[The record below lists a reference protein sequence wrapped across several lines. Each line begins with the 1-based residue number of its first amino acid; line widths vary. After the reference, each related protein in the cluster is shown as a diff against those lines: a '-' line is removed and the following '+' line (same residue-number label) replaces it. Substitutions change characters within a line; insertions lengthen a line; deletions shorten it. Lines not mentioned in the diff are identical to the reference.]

1 MFSGFYNLYSD
12 KQEYKYVELASQQVS
27 ILEEERCLL
36 VRACVRACVE
46 TGSSAV
52 GSELSITLMCLFHY
66 QHFDSRLQ
74 RTQISKLYGRWW
86 RFPWQQDDSQL
97 QLYQQCY
104 PRILAP
110 DVEQLDQ
117 GICNVF
123 SFPRHFHIT
132 AIPIS
137 NIEVKQSRMFCLLA

>member
-1 MFSGFYNLYSD
+1 MFSRSYNLYSD
-12 KQEYKYVELASQQVS
+12 KQEYKNVELASQQVS
-27 ILEEERCLL
+27 ILKEERRLL
-36 VRACVRACVE
+36 VCVCVE

-52 GSELSITLMCLFHY
+52 GRELSITLMCLFHY

-74 RTQISKLYGRWW
+74 WTQISKLYGRWW
-86 RFPWQQDDSQL
+86 RFPWQQDGSQL

-123 SFPRHFHIT
+123 SLPRHFHIT